1 MFGGLIDDQI
11 SPRVMSSSP
20 PLSAAVEPRIFC
32 FYSVL
37 PRALFFTYRQCGYQT
52 PSSFAMRIARHFKV
66 CEWTSVQYEAVF
78 GPYPRGHRNDS
89 LCC

>member
-37 PRALFFTYRQCGYQT
+37 PVHY
-52 PSSFAMRIARHFKV
+52 
-66 CEWTSVQYEAVF
+66 
-78 GPYPRGHRNDS
+78 S
-89 LCC
+89 LHTDNVVTKHQVRSL